1 MTVLLRLS
9 AVMLFLLASC
19 TQKSPSNSLDA
30 ANQIKYAEGFSL
42 SNHDGFSILKVQDPW
57 PNAAKSFTYIL
68 KQKGATIPDSLSS
81 FDIINVPI
89 QSIIVTSTTHIPSL
103 EILEKENTLLG
114 FPSLKYITSEK
125 VRSLIDQNKIREIG
139 NVQSLN
145 TEVILD
151 LNPDVVVGFGIDNNN
166 PALENIKNG
175 GVQVVINGDW
185 NEKNLLG
192 KAEWIKFFGAL
203 YGLDDKANAEFSKVE
218 QHYLASL
225 KLLEKIDAKPTVMSG
240 ALYENQWYLPH
251 GDSWGAKLISEAGGI
266 YLWKDEKGTGS
277 LSLPFETVL
286 DIAVDA
292 DIWIGPAQFG
302 SLKQMTDT
310 HPHYNQFK
318 SFKNGQVYSYSTKR
332 SGGGGVIYYEL
343 APSRPDIVL
352 RDLIKIFHPQL
363 LPEHQ
368 LYFFEQLK

>member
-332 SGGGGVIYYEL
+332 GSGGGVIYYEL

>member
-225 KLLEKIDAKPTVMSG
+225 KLLEKIDVKPTVMSG

-332 SGGGGVIYYEL
+332 GGGGGVIYYEL